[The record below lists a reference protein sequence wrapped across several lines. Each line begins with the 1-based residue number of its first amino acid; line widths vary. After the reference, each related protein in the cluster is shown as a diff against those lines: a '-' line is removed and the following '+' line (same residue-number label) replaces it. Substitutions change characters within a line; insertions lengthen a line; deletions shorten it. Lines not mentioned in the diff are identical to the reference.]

1 MRWKFDA
8 IRYHTKFVSHRLRN
22 VTVTLE
28 EEVAR
33 WARIEAARRNTSVS
47 RLLGALLK
55 ENMSA
60 ENGLSAKAAD
70 RLANFGKRHGLSL
83 RGLKIMDFPC
93 VDSKSRT

>member
-1 MRWKFDA
+1 
-8 IRYHTKFVSHRLRN
+8 VSDRLRN

-33 WARIEAARRNTSVS
+33 WARVEAARRNTSVS

-60 ENGLSAKAAD
+60 ENGSSAKAAD
-70 RLANFGKRHGLSL
+70 RLANFGKHHRLSL
-83 RGLKIMDFPC
+83 RGLKIKDLINEG
-93 VDSKSRT
+93 RR